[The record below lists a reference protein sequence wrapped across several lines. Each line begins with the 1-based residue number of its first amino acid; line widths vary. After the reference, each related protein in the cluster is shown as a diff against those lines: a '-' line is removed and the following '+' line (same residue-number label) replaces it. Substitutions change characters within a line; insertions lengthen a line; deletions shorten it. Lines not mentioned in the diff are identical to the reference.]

1 MCKVHKFD
9 LYFFTF
15 NNGTG
20 TKDNIDIKRKKV
32 YDTTMEP
39 VPIINRGDSYNRGS
53 KTKVGTGNTTN
64 CGHMLQ

>member
-1 MCKVHKFD
+1 MHKFD
-9 LYFFTF
+9 LYFFTPI
-15 NNGTG
+15 NGTG
-20 TKDNIDIKRKKV
+20 AINNIDINCKRV